1 MDKHFL
7 PVGSVVLLKG
17 GNKKVTIIGRV
28 VAPSTTNEIFDYSGC
43 PFPEG
48 ITSLEQFYC
57 FNHDQIERVFFI
69 GFQDPEELQ
78 MQERLSQ
85 LGELVV
91 ENGEIVERKAED
103 GTPETAPVEVAEVA
117 SKPAEEVV
125 ETAVFADV
133 E

>member
-7 PVGSVVLLKG
+7 PVGSVVMLKG
-17 GNKKVTIIGRV
+17 GNKRVLITGRV
-28 VAPSTTNEIFDYSGC
+28 VAPNTTNEIFDYSGC

-48 ITSLEQFYC
+48 VTSIEQFYC
-57 FNHDQIERVFFI
+57 FNRDQIERIYFI
-69 GFQDPEELQ
+69 GFQDPEELRL
-78 MQERLSQ
+78 QEYLSQ

-91 ENGEIVERKAED
+91 ENGEIVERKEED
-103 GTPETAPVEVAEVA
+103 AAPESAPAVTEVAPE
-117 SKPAEEVV
+117 PAEEIV